1 MIIVVRKSDYS
12 SKPFSTLRG
21 AYKEFGSEFEY
32 SRGTLEKEKFPIVLK
47 DFVIN
52 KEELVKTKYSKTNFS

>member
-21 AYKEFGSEFEY
+21 AYKEFGSEFGY
-32 SRGTLEKEKFPIVLK
+32 SLGTLEKEKFPIILK

-52 KEELVKTKYSKTNFS
+52 KEELIKTKYSKTNFS